1 MQEGVDI
8 VTYRTVCVSGICC
21 KKLKQ
26 KLEGVLIKLGKQRSD
41 TQAKKRV
48 VRGKRGK
55 RAGGGMMGSCRP
67 GGSDL

>member
-41 TQAKKRV
+41 TQAKRRV
-48 VRGKRGK
+48 VRGKREESG
-55 RAGGGMMGSCRP
+55 RGYDG
-67 GGSDL
+67 